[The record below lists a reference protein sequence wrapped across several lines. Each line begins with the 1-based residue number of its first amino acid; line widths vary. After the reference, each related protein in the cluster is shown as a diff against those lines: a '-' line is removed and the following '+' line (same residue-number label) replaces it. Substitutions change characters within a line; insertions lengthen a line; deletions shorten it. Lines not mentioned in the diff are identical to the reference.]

1 MLARKAISG
10 STGKTE
16 CACSE
21 VSLDAVAKAKA
32 KIRENRVA
40 RGIDWGKQNAPA
52 QSRARLDGAGGTQLF
67 AQTEFRTRA
76 VAEPMLIRVLLL
88 WMSILPL
95 SLAQSGDASGA
106 SASGSQPVK
115 SGAAPAKPV
124 PPLAPEQQ
132 ARFEA
137 GRDLFHKL
145 CRLSSTTWAWPG
157 RIGPASGRVRM
168 GAGIEQRLIRIA
180 LHGLRG
186 PITVKASPTN
196 SKCRPWE
203 F

>member
-52 QSRARLDGAGGTQLF
+52 QSRARLDGAGGPQLF

-76 VAEPMLIRVLLL
+76 VADDSMLIRVLLL

-124 PPLAPEQQ
+124 PPLAPSN
-132 ARFEA
+132 
-137 GRDLFHKL
+137 K
-145 CRLSSTTWAWPG
+145 
-157 RIGPASGRVRM
+157 RVLRR
-168 GAGIEQRLIRIA
+168 AGIFFISCAACHQP
-180 LHGLRG
+180 HGLG
-186 PITVKASPTN
+186 LEGLAPPLVESEWVLGSSN
-196 SKCRPWE
+196 V
-203 F
+203 